1 MTDDRLTRILENARA
16 GSPDALD
23 LLFRQAAGR
32 LLALIRLRMGPRL
45 RERLESRDILQS
57 TLLKAFA
64 RFHQLQGG
72 DSQSL
77 IGWLVRIAE
86 NEIRDQADFHG
97 RRRRD
102 AAKEA
107 GLDEDAAAGLP
118 AQLRS
123 QVSRLILDEEALR
136 LEQALEAIEPHY
148 REIILMRKFEELDF
162 ETIGARLGKNPDA
175 CRMLLARALAA
186 LTVRLKEMS

>member
-1 MTDDRLTRILENARA
+1 MMDDRLTRTLEDARA

-45 RERLESRDILQS
+45 RDRLESRDILQS
-57 TLLKAFA
+57 TLLKAFD
-64 RFHQLQGG
+64 RFDQLRGG
-72 DSQSL
+72 DSQAL
-77 IGWLVRIAE
+77 MGWLVRIAE
-86 NEIRDQADFHG
+86 NEIRDQAEFHG
-97 RRRRD
+97 RRCRD

-107 GLDEDAAAGLP
+107 GLDENAAAGLA

-123 QVSRLILDEEALR
+123 QVSRLILDEDALR
-136 LEQALEAIEPHY
+136 LEQAMEAIDPHY
-148 REIILMRKFEELDF
+148 REIILLRKFEELDF
-162 ETIGARLGKNPDA
+162 ETIGARLEKSPDA

-186 LTVRLKEMS
+186 LTVKLKELS

>member
-1 MTDDRLTRILENARA
+1 M
-16 GSPDALD
+16 
-23 LLFRQAAGR
+23 
-32 LLALIRLRMGPRL
+32 
-45 RERLESRDILQS
+45 
-57 TLLKAFA
+57 
-64 RFHQLQGG
+64 
-72 DSQSL
+72 
-77 IGWLVRIAE
+77 RIAE